1 MTNVERSETVTEEA
15 LGPDAERQAEAQAYA
30 RIRRRLLFLDLGISA
45 VLTVLFL
52 VTGASQAYKDLL
64 VQAGLTSPWLRVPA
78 YLGSLGLGLT
88 VLFWPLSWYSSYVL
102 PHRYGLS
109 TQTPKGWWT
118 DELKSLVLSLGLGL
132 PVAEVVYWFLRSQPE
147 AWWLWVAGFM
157 VLLSVVMGY
166 LMPVVF
172 VPIFY
177 ELTRLEDETLVARI
191 KRLAERTGV
200 KVADVYT
207 IDLSTRTTAANAMVM
222 GMGNTKRI
230 ALGDTLYEK
239 YAPEEIEAI
248 LAHELAHQVHHD
260 LELGVIVQSALMVSS
275 LYLAKLFLDW
285 GIDVFGF
292 TGPGDVAAVPLLAL
306 ATGLFSLVTMPLTN
320 GYSRWRE
327 RMADA
332 YALRMT
338 DDPRAFAKSM
348 LRLADQNL
356 ADLHPPDWVVWWLY
370 SHPPILQRVE
380 RAVGEEEAQ
389 RYLEQALAS
398 TDETV
403 PPD

>member
-1 MTNVERSETVTEEA
+1 MTNDERSENATEA
-15 LGPDAERQAEAQAYA
+15 LGPDAERQAEAQEYA
-30 RIRRRLLFLDLGISA
+30 RIRRRLMFLDLGISA
-45 VLTVLFL
+45 VLTVVFL
-52 VTGASQAYKDLL
+52 VTGASQAYKELL
-64 VQAGLTSPWLRVPA
+64 IQAGLTSSWLLVPA

-118 DELKSLVLSLGLGL
+118 DELKSLALGLGLGL

-191 KRLAERTGV
+191 KRLAERADV
-200 KVADVYT
+200 EVADVYV
-207 IDLSTRTTAANAMVM
+207 IDLSSRTTAANAMVM

-230 ALGDTLYEK
+230 ALGDTLYEN
-239 YAPEEIEAI
+239 YSPDEIEVM

-260 LELGVIVQSALMVSS
+260 LELGVIVQSTLMVGS

-285 GIDVFGF
+285 GIDAFGF

-306 ATGLFSLVTMPLTN
+306 ATGLFSFVTMPLTN
-320 GYSRWRE
+320 AYSRWRE
-327 RMADA
+327 RRADR
-332 YALRMT
+332 YALQVT
-338 DDPRAFAKSM
+338 DDAQAFAKSM

-356 ADLHPPDWVVWWLY
+356 SDLHPPDWVVWLLY
-370 SHPPILQRVE
+370 DHPPVLQRVE
-380 RAVGEEEAQ
+380 RAVGEEEA
-389 RYLEQALAS
+389 RRHLEKALAS
-398 TDETV
+398 TDEA
-403 PPD
+403 D

>member
-1 MTNVERSETVTEEA
+1 MTHNERSETVAEEA
-15 LGPDAERQAEAQAYA
+15 LGPDAERQAKAQAYA
-30 RIRRRLLFLDLGISA
+30 HIRRRLLVLDLGISA
-45 VLTVLFL
+45 VLTVAFL
-52 VTGASQAYKDLL
+52 TTGASQAYKDLL
-64 VQAGLTSPWLRVPA
+64 LRVGLESPWQLVPA
-78 YLGSLGLGLT
+78 YTGSLILAYT

-118 DELKSLVLSLGLGL
+118 DELKSLALSLGLSL
-132 PVAEVVYWFLRSQPE
+132 PVAEVVYWFLRSEPE
-147 AWWLWVAGFM
+147 TWWLWVAGFL
-157 VLLSVVMGY
+157 VVLSVVMGY
-166 LMPVVF
+166 LLPVVF

-177 ELTRLEDETLVARI
+177 TLTRLEDERLVARI
-191 KRLAERTGV
+191 RRLAERAGV
-200 KVADVYT
+200 QVADVYT
-207 IDLSTRTTAANAMVM
+207 IDLSSRTTAANAMVM

-230 ALGDTLYEK
+230 ALGDTLYEN
-239 YAPEEIEAI
+239 YSPEEIEAI

-260 LELGVIVQSALMVSS
+260 LELGVLVQSALLVGG

-285 GIDVFGF
+285 GVDVFGF
-292 TGPGDVAAVPLLAL
+292 TGPGDVAALPLLAL

-338 DDPRAFAKSM
+338 DDPHAFARSM

-356 ADLHPPDWVVWWLY
+356 AELRPPDWVVWLLY
-370 SHPPILQRVE
+370 SHPPILERVE
-380 RAVGEEEAQ
+380 RAIGAEAAQ
-389 RYLEQALAS
+389 RL
-398 TDETV
+398 V
-403 PPD
+403 

>member
-1 MTNVERSETVTEEA
+1 MTNDERSETATET

-30 RIRRRLLFLDLGISA
+30 RIRRRLMFLDLGISA
-45 VLTVLFL
+45 VLTVVFL
-52 VTGASQAYKDLL
+52 ITGASQAYKELL
-64 VQAGLTSPWLRVPA
+64 VQAGVTSPWLLVPA

-88 VLFWPLSWYSSYVL
+88 VLFWPLSWYSGYVL

-109 TQTPKGWWT
+109 TQTPKDWWI
-118 DELKSLVLSLGLGL
+118 DELKSLGLGLGLGL
-132 PVAEVVYWFLRSQPE
+132 PVAEAVYWFLRSQPE
-147 AWWLWVAGFM
+147 AWWLWVAGLM
-157 VLLSVVMGY
+157 VLLSIVIGY
-166 LMPVVF
+166 LLPVIF

-177 ELTRLEDETLVARI
+177 TLTPLEDETLVARI

-200 KVADVYT
+200 NVADVYT

-230 ALGDTLYEK
+230 ALGDTLYEN
-239 YAPEEIEAI
+239 YTPEEIEAI
-248 LAHELAHQVHHD
+248 LAHELAHQLHHD
-260 LELGVIVQSALMVSS
+260 LELGVIVQSVLLVGS

-285 GIDVFGF
+285 GIDAFGF

-306 ATGLFSLVTMPLTN
+306 ATGLFSVVTMPLTN
-320 GYSRWRE
+320 AYSRWRE
-327 RMADA
+327 RLADA
-332 YALRMT
+332 YALQVT
-338 DDPRAFAKSM
+338 DDPHVFARSM

-356 ADLHPPDWVVWWLY
+356 ADLHPPDWVVWIFY

-389 RYLEQALAS
+389 RYLEMALES
-398 TDETV
+398 TDGV
-403 PPD
+403 D